1 MKTENAKV
9 YSGIVAVMNDI
20 SAIGKNRKNAQQGYA
35 FRGVDDV
42 YNALQPALIKNGLVM
57 KPVTLSHN
65 ITEHTSRNGGVLFR
79 CIITM
84 EYTIYSV
91 EDGSFITCSTV
102 GEAMDSGDKA
112 TNKAMSA
119 AFKYLCFN
127 LFCIPTEEAKDSEI
141 DTHEVAKKTTA
152 PASYSPAS
160 APAPSSG
167 MKPNPAA
174 TEGGEDVREWLNL
187 TNKNGS
193 PSAKGQAAIKFIREG
208 GKLSEITKKYKV
220 NKADFAELTRLEQE
234 ASQKTTEPERSDDA
248 YHYAESID
256 DGFPFDNN

>member
-1 MKTENAKV
+1 MEKALKI
-9 YSGIVAVMNDI
+9 YSSITAVMSEI

-42 YNALQPALIKNGLVM
+42 YNALQPALIKHGVVI

-65 ITEHTSRNGGVLFR
+65 ITEHQSKNGGILFR
-79 CIITM
+79 CMITM

-127 LFCIPTEEAKDSEI
+127 LFCIPTEEAKDSENE
-141 DTHEVAKKTTA
+141 THQVANKTTA
-152 PASYSPAS
+152 PAAQIH
-160 APAPSSG
+160 APAAVA

-174 TEGGEDVREWLNL
+174 NESGEDVREWLNL

-193 PSAKGQAAIKFIREG
+193 PSVKGQAAIKFIREG
-208 GKLSEITKKYKV
+208 GKLSEITKKYKI
-220 NKADFAELTRLEQE
+220 NKADFAELSRLEQE
-234 ASQKTTEPERSDDA
+234 AKNTTAPEPERSEDIYHHSEVIEDDM
-248 YHYAESID
+248 
-256 DGFPFDNN
+256 PF